1 MSLHDQHRERLDKKV
16 KKFGL
21 EMLEVHEQLE
31 YILFAVIPR
40 GDTNGIAH
48 RLIDRFGTLCAVL
61 NAEEYMI
68 TSVEGVGSRTAK
80 FLNSLPVLLG
90 IVERSTK
97 EYPLPRLCTTEEIVD
112 FAKTYFYG
120 ALREAAYILCL
131 NSSYKLIAVNKI
143 SDGINGETYI
153 FPSKVAR
160 LALLENASIVAV
172 VHNHPCGNLSPS
184 HSDIMLTRRMA
195 AACEAVEVEL
205 SDSIVIYGDN
215 YFSLRERGYLDDLKK
230 EYK

>member
-1 MSLHDQHRERLDKKV
+1 MHERHRERLDKKV

-31 YILFAVIPR
+31 YILFSVIPR
-40 GDTNGIAH
+40 GDTNAIAH

-61 NAEEYMI
+61 NAEEHML
-68 TSVEGVGSRTAK
+68 TSVEGVGPRTAK
-80 FLNSLPVLLG
+80 FLNSLPALLG
-90 IVERSTK
+90 IVERSAK
-97 EYPLPRLCTTEEIVD
+97 EHPLPRLCTTEEIVN

-131 NSSYKLIAVNKI
+131 NSSYKLTAVNKI
-143 SDGINGETYI
+143 SDGIKGETYI
-153 FPSKVAR
+153 FPSKVAK

-172 VHNHPCGNLSPS
+172 VHNHPCGNLNPS
-184 HSDIMLTRRMA
+184 HSDIILTRRMA
-195 AACEAVEVEL
+195 AACQAVEVEF
-205 SDSIVIYGDN
+205 SDSIIIHGDK
-215 YFSLRERGYLDDLKK
+215 YFSLRERGYLDGLNK